1 MTSRFEMLDR
11 QTDWVQ
17 TEELARPAT
26 VAKRKVKS
34 RRRVT
39 DEKIAVLKAWIPFN
53 QLARALEISPGY
65 ATALRN
71 DRVYHKTPS
80 P

>member
-1 MTSRFEMLDR
+1 MRDR
-11 QTDWVQ
+11 QTDWIQ
-17 TEELARPAT
+17 IEELARPAA
-26 VAKRKVKS
+26 VAKRKAKP
-34 RRRVT
+34 RRRAT

-53 QLARALEISPGY
+53 RLARALGLSPGY

-71 DRVYHKTPS
+71 GRVYHKTPS

>member
-1 MTSRFEMLDR
+1 MLDR
-11 QTDWVQ
+11 QTDWIQ
-17 TEELARPAT
+17 IEELARPAS
-26 VAKRKVKS
+26 VPKRKPRP

-39 DEKIAVLKAWIPFN
+39 DEQIAVLKSWIPFN
-53 QLARALEISPGY
+53 QLARALGFSPGY

-71 DRVYHKTPS
+71 GRVYHKTPS